1 MVAINKVLKKMAI
14 LLSLFCIATSCG
26 TDTDDS
32 INKKSDNHVESPA
45 LNNNEK
51 AVLEKLKL
59 MLTSDVGENDTFIFN
74 SQKYIINEMYI
85 PKIIKIGK
93 KYYRR
98 YIFKNGIDFTI
109 QSDNP
114 ENLSNYDIEIV
125 RKNNCKLYFDYS
137 ANTFYT
143 TWNYEHK
150 RNISSSE
157 ATALLLQ
164 LYTGKDLA
172 DICKNYVKEIKL

>member
-1 MVAINKVLKKMAI
+1 MVAINNVLKKLAI

-32 INKKSDNHVESPA
+32 TNKKSYNHIKSPA
-45 LNNNEK
+45 MNNNET

-74 SQKYIINEMYI
+74 SQKYIINEMYM

-98 YIFKNGIDFTI
+98 YVFKNGIDFTI
-109 QSDNP
+109 SSDNP
-114 ENLSNYDIEIV
+114 ENLSNYEIDIV
-125 RKNNCKLYFDYS
+125 RKNNCELYIDYS
-137 ANTFYT
+137 ADTFYA
-143 TWNYEHK
+143 TWDYEHK

-157 ATALLLQ
+157 ATDLLLQ
-164 LYTGKDLA
+164 LYTGKDFA
-172 DICKNYVKEIKL
+172 DICKKYLREIKL